1 MIKSMPFKY
10 WLPKS
15 VIQRYLAS
23 NFVGPFVMSTLFFV
37 IFLLTFQLFRLIRIV
52 TDKDVDP
59 MVLFEL
65 MGHIAISFLPMA
77 IPLAALFASVYTL
90 NKLSEDSEVVAM
102 RSFGLKKETLIVPFV
117 VLGFFIAGS
126 IFALNRN
133 LIPHSKTQF
142 KNTFI
147 TLSSQGNV
155 TNIKAGQFFIE
166 IPGITLFSETV
177 SDDGNHLGEVFIFQK
192 KNDQEE
198 QVIVAKRGALIKQSM
213 GELRAPTL
221 RLHLEEGNILKL
233 ASEGKTEKILFQ
245 EYDFPVV
252 DGGGLPGIVTKDSM
266 RSNQE
271 LKQVI
276 EERREEFNKL
286 SSKKNLTQEE
296 SRNLGYLKNDLPK
309 SELEYWGRFNTP
321 LQVILFIFLGFS
333 IGIKKGRGR
342 TKSSGSMGL
351 VFLIGDYILFFGG
364 ISLARKG
371 SIPASFAVFTP
382 SVLSAFLGVYLFKKL
397 DWQS

>member
-1 MIKSMPFKY
+1 M
-10 WLPKS
+10 
-15 VIQRYLAS
+15 
-23 NFVGPFVMSTLFFV
+23 
-37 IFLLTFQLFRLIRIV
+37 
-52 TDKDVDP
+52 TDKDVKLS
-59 MVLFEL
+59 VLFEL
-65 MGHIAISFLPMA
+65 MGHIAVSFLPMA

-90 NKLSEDSEVVAM
+90 NKLSEDSEIVAM
-102 RSFGLKKETLIVPFV
+102 RSFGMKKEMLLVPFIF
-117 VLGFFIAGS
+117 LGVFISGS
-126 IFALNRN
+126 IFVLNRN

-155 TNIKAGQFFIE
+155 TNIKPGQFFIE

-177 SDDGNHLGEVFIFQK
+177 SEDGNQLGEVFIFQK
-192 KNDQEE
+192 KQEQE

-221 RLHLEEGNILKL
+221 RLHLEEGNILKQVK
-233 ASEGKTEKILFQ
+233 EGETEKILFQ

-252 DGGGLPGIVTKDSM
+252 DGGHLPGLVTKDSM
-266 RSNQE
+266 RSNSE

-276 EERREEFNKL
+276 KERREKFNEL
-286 SSKKNLTQEE
+286 TSKKSLNRDEE
-296 SRNLGYLKNDLPK
+296 RELGYIREDLPK
-309 SELEYWGRFNTP
+309 SELEYWGRYNTP
-321 LQVILFIFLGFS
+321 LQVLLFIFLGFS

-351 VFLIGDYILFFGG
+351 FFLIGYYVLFFGG
-364 ISLARKG
+364 ISMARKG
-371 SIPASFAVFTP
+371 GIPASAAVFTP